1 MLSDQET
8 EEIKTPGIK
17 IGHQDDP
24 AALTGCTVILCEDGA
39 VCGLD
44 RRGGG
49 TTTRQ
54 ADAFETWHVVQQV
67 HGLLLTGGS
76 AFGLGALS
84 GVLQYLEENGVGFD
98 MRVTRVPIAAAAGLF
113 DLGIGDP
120 MVRPSPE
127 MAYQACL
134 KANAYRPEE
143 GCVGAG
149 MGATVGKILG
159 MDFAMKSGIG
169 CHSEALDSGLVVEAI
184 AAVNPG
190 GDVVDTDNGQIIAGV
205 RSPKPG
211 KKDKRADY
219 FADAQQLIKTLD
231 PQAMPGTGF
240 ENTVIGAVLT
250 NAILD
255 KVQATKVAQMAQ
267 DGLARSVRP
276 IHTMYDGDTIFTLAS
291 CHVTAD
297 VNLVGSL
304 AAEVFGRAVVRA
316 VLKAKSMGGLPAAA
330 DVPDEYG

>member
-1 MLSDQET
+1 MASGPKTDG
-8 EEIKTPGIK
+8 IRTPGIK

-24 AALTGCTVILCEDGA
+24 IALTGCTVILCEEGA

-44 RRGGG
+44 KRGGG

-54 ADAFETWHVVQQV
+54 ADAFEPWHVVQQV
-67 HGLLLTGGS
+67 HGVLLTGGS

-84 GVLQYLEENGVGFD
+84 GVLQYLEENEIGFD
-98 MRVTRVPIAAAAGLF
+98 MRVARVPIAAAAGLF
-113 DLGIGDP
+113 DLGIGDA

-134 KANAYRPEE
+134 KATANRPEE

-169 CHSEALDSGLVVEAI
+169 WYGETLDSGLVVEAI
-184 AAVNPG
+184 AAVNAG
-190 GDVVDTDNGQIIAGV
+190 GDVINPDNGQIIAGV
-205 RSPKPG
+205 RSPKSG
-211 KKDKRADY
+211 DQNKRASY
-219 FADAQQLIKTLD
+219 FADAQQLIKKLD
-231 PQAMPGTGF
+231 PQTAPGNRI

-250 NAILD
+250 NAVLD
-255 KVQATKVAQMAQ
+255 KVQATKIAQMAQ

-276 IHTMYDGDTIFTLAS
+276 IHTMYDGDTIFSLAS
-291 CHVTAD
+291 CDVTAD
-297 VNLVGSL
+297 VSLVGSL
-304 AAEVFGRAVVRA
+304 SAEVFGQAVVRA

-330 DVPDEYG
+330 DVPLR